1 MKKEMT
7 YALAL
12 EELKAITEEMEQG
25 LIGVDDLTVK
35 VARSAELIA
44 FCKQK
49 LYESELKV
57 KSIIEGMKD
66 KDSDIS

>member
-1 MKKEMT
+1 MT

-57 KSIIEGMKD
+57 KSIIEGMKE
-66 KDSDIS
+66 KDTDIS